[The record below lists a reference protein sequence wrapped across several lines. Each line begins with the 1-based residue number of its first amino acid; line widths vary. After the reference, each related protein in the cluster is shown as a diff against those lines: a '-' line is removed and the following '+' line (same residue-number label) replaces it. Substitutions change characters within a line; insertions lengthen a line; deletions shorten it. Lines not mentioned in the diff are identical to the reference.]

1 MAIPLRRDT
10 SPRDRTTPVGGVPV
24 HPARRDAIVAD
35 AALALLRVVAG
46 LMLVQHGVQKHFGVL
61 MTPGK
66 PLPSHPALF
75 TQSWI
80 AGTLELVG
88 GILVALGLFTRPV
101 AFLLSGELAVAYFQV
116 HAPRGFFPI
125 QNAGELAALYSFVF
139 LLFAAMGGGRYSVDA
154 LIGRRPRARLTS
166 DD

>member
-1 MAIPLRRDT
+1 MAVPLRRDT
-10 SPRDRTTPVGGVPV
+10 PAAVGDAARPTLPVSPTWRDSVVSDV
-24 HPARRDAIVAD
+24 
-35 AALALLRVVAG
+35 ALALLRAVAG
-46 LMLVQHGVQKHFGVL
+46 LMLVQHGVQKHFGL
-61 MTPGK
+61 LSIPGK

-75 TQSWI
+75 TQTWI

-116 HAPRGFFPI
+116 HARRGFFPI

-139 LLFAAMGGGRYSVDA
+139 LLFAATGGGRYSLDA
-154 LIGRRPRARLTS
+154 LWRRGRG
-166 DD
+166 

>member
-10 SPRDRTTPVGGVPV
+10 PPRDRTTPVAAVPAA
-24 HPARRDAIVAD
+24 PDWRESIIAD

-46 LMLVQHGVQKHFGVL
+46 LMLVQHGVQKHFGLL
-61 MTPGK
+61 MVPGK
-66 PLPSHPALF
+66 ALPSHPAFL
-75 TQSWI
+75 TQTWI

-116 HAPRGFFPI
+116 HARRGFFPI

-139 LLFAAMGGGRYSVDA
+139 LLFAATGGGRYSLDA
-154 LIGRRPRARLTS
+154 LWRRRG
-166 DD
+166 